1 MESYEPSLLRPLYA
15 YFLLCSSSDGVSSSP
30 PPSKISTPLPESFSY
45 NSSRKIISSS
55 MVGNSFKISSNV
67 TYPRSLPFKRS
78 FPIPR
83 LCLSARFKTG
93 APLVSLMVP
102 AALIARD
109 DLFFFFTR
117 TVGIFASFILR
128 PFNFLT
134 NFFATT
140 FFLAVALA
148 FLFFFIFLF
157 FILIFYFV
165 YLLCNEVVIFFVF
178 LNFQITTG
186 LFCSLKFISYF
197 ITFFFQI
204 FFFKSKK
211 QFFNISP

>member
-30 PPSKISTPLPESFSY
+30 PPYKISTPLPESFSY

-78 FPIPR
+78 FP
-83 LCLSARFKTG
+83 
-93 APLVSLMVP
+93 
-102 AALIARD
+102 IARD

-165 YLLCNEVVIFFVF
+165 YLL
-178 LNFQITTG
+178 
-186 LFCSLKFISYF
+186 
-197 ITFFFQI
+197 
-204 FFFKSKK
+204 
-211 QFFNISP
+211 